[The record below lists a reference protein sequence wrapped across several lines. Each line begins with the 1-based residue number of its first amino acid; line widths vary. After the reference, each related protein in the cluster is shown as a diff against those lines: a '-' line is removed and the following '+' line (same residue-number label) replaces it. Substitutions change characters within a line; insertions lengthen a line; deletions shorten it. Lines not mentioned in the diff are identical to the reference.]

1 MTLNLKNVYGI
12 DPPKSALETGYI
24 GFKARYFGL
33 WTLVDLHFLLL

>member
-1 MTLNLKNVYGI
+1 MKMTFSTLCMTLNLKNVYGI

-33 WTLVDLHFLLL
+33 